1 MKKIY
6 ESLQIEVVA
15 FDKKDVITASGSEH
29 DNGFKSIG
37 GLQSPAEQQIRE
49 TLERLKNNK

>member
-15 FDKKDVITASGSEH
+15 FDKKDVITASGSDH
-29 DNGFKSIG
+29 DNGYKSIG

-49 TLERLKNNK
+49 TLERLKNKK

>member
-29 DNGFKSIG
+29 DNVYKSIG
-37 GLQSPAEQQIRE
+37 GLKSPAEEQILE
-49 TLERLKNNK
+49 TLEKLKKNK

>member
-29 DNGFKSIG
+29 DNVYKSIG
-37 GLQSPAEQQIRE
+37 GLKSPAEEQI
-49 TLERLKNNK
+49 